1 MFTKQHVHFLSLLL
15 DMLEFRQ
22 DAQALVLDNRI
33 YVIGGRDFKG
43 ERGLD
48 SIECFDVAQR
58 EWNRV
63 TSIPVAREGFKC
75 VTCKVSRNHLTQMKV
90 RQSGGNDKISE
101 L

>member
-1 MFTKQHVHFLSLLL
+1 
-15 DMLEFRQ
+15 MLEFRQ

-90 RQSGGNDKISE
+90 RQSGNRE
-101 L
+101 AMTR